1 MQGMT
6 LTLSSPKPT
15 LTSITARTV
24 ISLPRLPWTRGS
36 SHSLPAAPGRILQ
49 NQVKEGAGEEEREE
63 GFKLCS

>member
-6 LTLSSPKPT
+6 LTLASPKPT

-49 NQVKEGAGEEEREE
+49 NQVKEGA
-63 GFKLCS
+63 